1 MKTNSTKTILLVED
15 EPDLITMYRMIFARH
30 SDLKFCV
37 ASDVESALQEVQK
50 IRPDLV
56 LLDIIIPVYAGG
68 ILEFEKREGF
78 RFLKMVRDNPHLKNT
93 KVIVLTNLDS
103 LADRDRAKKLG
114 ALEYVVK
121 ADYTPMEIV
130 EKALRYLGKKASV

>member
-1 MKTNSTKTILLVED
+1 M
-15 EPDLITMYRMIFARH
+15 
-30 SDLKFCV
+30 
-37 ASDVESALQEVQK
+37 
-50 IRPDLV
+50 
-56 LLDIIIPVYAGG
+56 
-68 ILEFEKREGF
+68 
-78 RFLKMVRDNPHLKNT
+78 KMVRDNPHLKNT

>member
-1 MKTNSTKTILLVED
+1 MVED

-50 IRPDLV
+50 MRPDLV

-78 RFLKMVRDNPHLKNT
+78 RFLKMVRDNPH
-93 KVIVLTNLDS
+93 
-103 LADRDRAKKLG
+103 RDRAKKLG
-114 ALEYVVK
+114 ALEYIVK

>member
-1 MKTNSTKTILLVED
+1 
-15 EPDLITMYRMIFARH
+15 
-30 SDLKFCV
+30 
-37 ASDVESALQEVQK
+37 
-50 IRPDLV
+50 
-56 LLDIIIPVYAGG
+56 
-68 ILEFEKREGF
+68 
-78 RFLKMVRDNPHLKNT
+78 LKMVRDNPHLKNT

>member
-1 MKTNSTKTILLVED
+1 
-15 EPDLITMYRMIFARH
+15 
-30 SDLKFCV
+30 
-37 ASDVESALQEVQK
+37 
-50 IRPDLV
+50 
-56 LLDIIIPVYAGG
+56 
-68 ILEFEKREGF
+68 
-78 RFLKMVRDNPHLKNT
+78 MVRDNPHLKNT

-103 LADRDRAKKLG
+103 LADRDRAKRLG